1 MWLAATVTNPLHVTR
16 NKNRQSLYFKFE
28 QEEAHRPGHL
38 KPAPLRVK
46 LAEPKLNQVAESGVD
61 ELEEISHP
69 GRKEVHLRAR
79 FNPERLTKFKRSL
92 PVEVV
97 GYDDRLVALGP
108 SSRCNIWHPLF
119 REGK

>member
-1 MWLAATVTNPLHVTR
+1 M
-16 NKNRQSLYFKFE
+16 
-28 QEEAHRPGHL
+28 
-38 KPAPLRVK
+38 RVK

-108 SSRCNIWHPLF
+108 SSRSNIWHPLF
-119 REGK
+119 RDGKRRRAIIPGLRLKPHNDIFVPSLV